1 MKNLKFE
8 DLTTVELQLLSRM
21 NERALKI
28 AKIEKFFNAK
38 KVPIDTKYLDSLS
51 DKELNEIFNT
61 HCNE

>member
-8 DLTTVELQLLSRM
+8 DLTTVELQLLSRL

-28 AKIEKFFNAK
+28 AKIEKFFNTK

-51 DKELNEIFNT
+51 DKELNKIFKT